1 MKYMV
6 NEKIMTIHPE
16 GKNGVRID
24 KAIYDLMK
32 QQIISC
38 LHEDECTYTQMVEY
52 AKNHV
57 KDFKGSIGWYLVSVK
72 LDLEARNIIER
83 IPKTHPQKYR
93 IIS

>member
-1 MKYMV
+1 MNHMSD
-6 NEKIMTIHPE
+6 EKIVTKHPE

-32 QQIISC
+32 KQIISC
-38 LHEDECTYTQMVEY
+38 LNERDCTYTQMVEY

-72 LDLEARNIIER
+72 LDLEARNKIER
-83 IPKTHPQKYR
+83 IPKTKPERYR
-93 IIS
+93 IK